1 MVKDNIILIKKFV
14 EKWTSMIE
22 EGSFNEI
29 GETHSF
35 WIELTALLG
44 IEKPTDFLKFEKSVT
59 LDNNHTGRIDVYIPD
74 TKVLIEQKKIGV
86 ELDKMSADGKWTP
99 YQQAKEYSNALPY
112 DERPRWIITCN
123 FNEFHIYDMNLKRPE
138 NNKQVVF
145 LKDLE
150 KEYYRLE
157 FLVDSAKENI
167 SREMELSIK
176 AGELVGKI
184 YDLLLPRYKN
194 PNDDVS
200 LQSLNQLCVR
210 IVFCLFAEDA
220 GLFGS
225 KTAFHDYLKP
235 IPVQLIRNALIEL
248 FNVLDTKESERD
260 EYLQDELKSFPY
272 VNGGLFSNK
281 NIEIPQFTEEIKELI
296 LQKASADF
304 DWSDI
309 SPTIF
314 GAVFEST
321 LNPETRRSGGM
332 HYTSIENIHKVI
344 DPLFL
349 NDLRNELKTCR
360 TKEQLLKFQTK
371 ISKLTFLDP
380 ACGSGNFLTET
391 YISLRKIENEIIS
404 QLQKLGQAHLINPIK
419 ISINQFYGIE
429 INDFAGSV
437 AKTAL
442 WIADLQMQRRTG
454 EISQE
459 FELEY
464 LPLKEYKNI
473 REANALR
480 IDWNDVIES
489 DKLNYIIG
497 NPPFVGGWLKNKEQ
511 SNDVINTLGK
521 NWKGAGD
528 VDYVACWYIKSAE
541 MMHKNNEILAAL
553 VSTNSITQGEQ
564 VSILWKPLLE
574 KYNVKINFAWR
585 TFKWD
590 SESNSKANVH
600 CVIIGFSL
608 KDIQKKCFLFDENGI
623 YKECNN
629 INPYLVEGDDII
641 IESRGSTLFSVPKI
655 AFGNMPNDDGWLSK
669 YSVDKKNEI
678 INKYPEAEKYFRKL
692 LGGEEFIN
700 NKERWCLWLVGAN
713 PTDIKKIPPIY
724 EAVQNVKEFR
734 LQSTREATRKLADT
748 SYLFGEIRQKED
760 VDFIIVPRVSS
771 ENRKYI
777 PVGIMSPEIIA
788 SDSCSI
794 ISNITLYH
802 FGILTSVVHMAW
814 MRTVAGR
821 LEMRYRYSGRVVYN
835 NFPWI
840 ENITE
845 EQKAKIEKT
854 AQAILDARALY
865 PNNTLAEL
873 YDDAAMPIELR
884 KAHNVNDKEVLKLYG
899 MKTDI
904 EESEIVS
911 KLFKMYQE
919 KINEINKK

>member
-1 MVKDNIILIKKFV
+1 
-14 EKWTSMIE
+14 
-22 EGSFNEI
+22 
-29 GETHSF
+29 
-35 WIELTALLG
+35 
-44 IEKPTDFLKFEKSVT
+44 
-59 LDNNHTGRIDVYIPD
+59 
-74 TKVLIEQKKIGV
+74 
-86 ELDKMSADGKWTP
+86 
-99 YQQAKEYSNALPY
+99 
-112 DERPRWIITCN
+112 
-123 FNEFHIYDMNLKRPE
+123 
-138 NNKQVVF
+138 
-145 LKDLE
+145 
-150 KEYYRLE
+150 
-157 FLVDSAKENI
+157 
-167 SREMELSIK
+167 
-176 AGELVGKI
+176 
-184 YDLLLPRYKN
+184 
-194 PNDDVS
+194 
-200 LQSLNQLCVR
+200 
-210 IVFCLFAEDA
+210 
-220 GLFGS
+220 
-225 KTAFHDYLKP
+225 
-235 IPVQLIRNALIEL
+235 
-248 FNVLDTKESERD
+248 
-260 EYLQDELKSFPY
+260 
-272 VNGGLFSNK
+272 
-281 NIEIPQFTEEIKELI
+281 
-296 LQKASADF
+296 
-304 DWSDI
+304 
-309 SPTIF
+309 
-314 GAVFEST
+314 
-321 LNPETRRSGGM
+321 
-332 HYTSIENIHKVI
+332 
-344 DPLFL
+344 
-349 NDLRNELKTCR
+349 
-360 TKEQLLKFQTK
+360 
-371 ISKLTFLDP
+371 
-380 ACGSGNFLTET
+380 
-391 YISLRKIENEIIS
+391 
-404 QLQKLGQAHLINPIK
+404 
-419 ISINQFYGIE
+419 
-429 INDFAGSV
+429 
-437 AKTAL
+437 L